1 MAPSAQ
7 VRRGCGQASP
17 GSPLSGNPTLGSH
30 MTACRL
36 QLVPPPPCTCYA
48 PAMHLLCSKAHL
60 VREADAT
67 QQPAGDGSSAQSHCE
82 AQWLPTR
89 QAHLQRLG
97 VMRKEC
103 K

>member
-1 MAPSAQ
+1 MHGTVSTSEARLRPSLSRQ
-7 VRRGCGQASP
+7 
-17 GSPLSGNPTLGSH
+17 PLVWQPYLRIPHDRLPPPAGATPTL
-30 MTACRL
+30 
-36 QLVPPPPCTCYA
+36 
-48 PAMHLLCSKAHL
+48 HLLCPRSKAHL